1 MLWCYAPGVTDGQ
14 TLDAA
19 RVKTWAGVEFK
30 TPGISVTPMS
40 GWTSV
45 YSYDYKLLNPWE
57 LTQIASRAGVH
68 FFVKANKWNDEYMP
82 VFANERFLAVHSVKG
97 GEKTIRL
104 PRKVSCVT
112 DLLTGEVFARDAD
125 SFTTS
130 FAPPDTRLFG
140 LSFARA
146 EECK

>member
-30 TPGISVTPMS
+30 TPGISVTQMS

-45 YSYDYKLLNPWE
+45 YSYDYKLFNPWE

-104 PRKVSCVT
+104 PRKVGYVT
-112 DLLTGEVFARDAD
+112 DLLTDTVIARDAD
-125 SFTTS
+125 SFTTT
-130 FAPPDTRLFG
+130 FATPDTHLFG
-140 LSFARA
+140 LS
-146 EECK
+146 E

>member
-1 MLWCYAPGVTDGQ
+1 
-14 TLDAA
+14 
-19 RVKTWAGVEFK
+19 
-30 TPGISVTPMS
+30 MS

-45 YSYDYKLLNPWE
+45 YSYDYKLFNPWE

-68 FFVKANKWNDEYMP
+68 FYVKASKWSDEYMP

-112 DLLTGEVFARDAD
+112 DLLTGEVVARDTD

-130 FAPPDTRLFG
+130 LATPDTRLFG
-140 LSFARA
+140 LSFERA
-146 EECK
+146 EE